1 MGKIG
6 VMIVD
11 DSVVV
16 RQVVSQALAQD
27 PEIEVVGVAANGKI
41 ALARLPQLNPDI
53 VILDI
58 EMPEMDG
65 LTTLKEIRKQY
76 PKLPVVMFS
85 TLTEFGASATV
96 QALTLGA
103 NDYVHKPSGA
113 GTISEGLRQTRE
125 AIVPKLKAL
134 VPSRR
139 EAQGVPSP
147 SKPAAPT
154 SLLPVHLTSLAGSS
168 SQKVEVLVIGA
179 STGGPNALAVLLS
192 GLPRNLPVPLLIV
205 QHMPPMF
212 TRMLATHLSSHC
224 GIVVHE
230 AADGMPVRAG
240 QGLVAPGNYH
250 MTICKQNGDVVARLN
265 QDPPENSCRPAVD
278 VLFRS
283 AAAVYGRGTLAVVL
297 TGMGQ
302 DGLKGGREI
311 REAGGAVLA
320 QDEASSVVW
329 GMPGAVVR
337 AGVAE
342 AVRPLDELALLITQ
356 KLQVGRP
363 AWQPQHVSPAAR
375 TAAVV

>member
-1 MGKIG
+1 MPKIG
-6 VMIVD
+6 VMVVD

-27 PEIEVVGVAANGKI
+27 PDIEVVDVAANGKI

-65 LTTLKEIRKQY
+65 LTTLREIRKQY

-113 GTISEGLRQTRE
+113 ETISEGLRQTRE

-134 VPSRR
+134 VPAKRTT
-139 EAQGVPSP
+139 AATAAV
-147 SKPAAPT
+147 KAPAAAPA
-154 SLLPVHLTSLAGSS
+154 LPVNLTSLAGHR
-168 SQKVEVLVIGA
+168 SQKVEALVVGA
-179 STGGPNALAVLLS
+179 STGGPNALAVLLN

-212 TRMLATHLSSHC
+212 TRMLATHLTAHC
-224 GIVVHE
+224 GIPVSE
-230 AADGMPVRAG
+230 ASDGMPVRAG

-250 MTICKQNGDVVARLN
+250 LAVARHNGEVTAHLN

-283 AAAVYGRGTLAVVL
+283 AASVYGQGTLAVVL

-302 DGLKGGREI
+302 DGLRGGREI
-311 REAGGAVLA
+311 REAGGSVIA
-320 QDEASSVVW
+320 QDEATSVVW
-329 GMPGAVVR
+329 GMPGAVVK

-342 AVRPLDELALLITQ
+342 EVRPLEELALLITQ

-363 AWQPQHVSPAAR
+363 GWQPQHISSAAR

>member
-1 MGKIG
+1 MAKIG

-27 PEIEVVGVAANGKI
+27 PDVEVLGVAANGKI

-65 LTTLKEIRKQY
+65 LATLREIRKQY
-76 PKLPVVMFS
+76 PKLPVIMFS

-113 GTISEGLRQTRE
+113 ETITEGLRQARE

-134 VPSRR
+134 VPARR
-139 EAQGVPSP
+139 SA
-147 SKPAAPT
+147 PAPPPASQPVAAGT
-154 SLLPVHLTSLAGSS
+154 ALPVNLASLAGNASH
-168 SQKVEVLVIGA
+168 KVEALVIGA

-212 TRMLATHLSSHC
+212 TRMLATHLTAHC
-224 GIVVHE
+224 GIAVAE
-230 AADGMPVRAG
+230 AAEGVPVRAG

-250 MTICKQNGDVVARLN
+250 MTLVRHNGEVVAQLN
-265 QDPPENSCRPAVD
+265 QEPPENSCRPSVD

-302 DGLKGGREI
+302 DGLRGGREI
-311 REAGGAVLA
+311 REAGGTVLA

-329 GMPGAVVR
+329 GMPGAVVK
-337 AGVAE
+337 AGIAE
-342 AVRPLDELALLITQ
+342 AVRPLEELALLITQ
-356 KLQVGRP
+356 KLQIGRP
-363 AWQPQHVSPAAR
+363 GWQPQHFNPAAR

>member
-27 PEIEVVGVAANGKI
+27 PDIEVVGVAANGKI

-113 GTISEGLRQTRE
+113 GTISEGLRQARE

-134 VPSRR
+134 VPKRR
-139 EAQGVPSP
+139 ETEGAQSPVKPTAPS
-147 SKPAAPT
+147 ST
-154 SLLPVHLTSLAGSS
+154 LPVNLTSLACGS
-168 SQKVEVLVIGA
+168 SQKVEALVIGA

-212 TRMLATHLSSHC
+212 TRMLATHLSAHC

-230 AADGMPVRAG
+230 AADGMPVRSG

-250 MTICKQNGDVVARLN
+250 MTVSRHNGEVIACLN

-302 DGLKGGREI
+302 DGLRGGREI
-311 REAGGAVLA
+311 REAGGTVLA
-320 QDEASSVVW
+320 QDEATSVVW
-329 GMPGAVVR
+329 GMPGAVVK

-342 AVRPLDELALLITQ
+342 AVRPLEELALLITQ
-356 KLQVGRP
+356 KLQTGRP
-363 AWQPQHVSPAAR
+363 AWQPQHVSSAAR

>member
-1 MGKIG
+1 
-6 VMIVD
+6 MIVD

-27 PEIEVVGVAANGKI
+27 PDVEVLGVAANGKI

-65 LTTLKEIRKQY
+65 LTTLREIRKLY
-76 PKLPVVMFS
+76 PKLPVIMFS

-113 GTISEGLRQTRE
+113 ETISEGLRQARE

-134 VPSRR
+134 VPARR
-139 EAQGVPSP
+139 AAAA
-147 SKPAAPT
+147 PAAATPAPA
-154 SLLPVHLTSLAGSS
+154 LPMNLSSLAGS
-168 SQKVEVLVIGA
+168 QGHKVEALVIGA
-179 STGGPNALAVLLS
+179 STGGPNALAVLLG

-212 TRMLATHLSSHC
+212 TRMLATHLTAHC
-224 GIVVHE
+224 GIPVAE
-230 AADGMPVRAG
+230 AGEGAPVQAG
-240 QGLVAPGNYH
+240 HGLVAPGNYH
-250 MTICKQNGDVVARLN
+250 LTLARHNGDVVAHLN
-265 QDPPENSCRPAVD
+265 QDPPENSCRPSVD
-278 VLFRS
+278 VLFRA

-302 DGLKGGREI
+302 DGLRGGREI
-311 REAGGAVLA
+311 REAGGTVLA

-329 GMPGAVVR
+329 GMPGAVVK

-356 KLQVGRP
+356 KLQVGRT
-363 AWQPQHVSPAAR
+363 AWQPQHLTPAAR

>member
-27 PEIEVVGVAANGKI
+27 PDIEVVGVAANGKI

-65 LTTLKEIRKQY
+65 LTTLREIRKQY
-76 PKLPVVMFS
+76 PRLPVVMFS

-113 GTISEGLRQTRE
+113 ETISEGLRKTRE
-125 AIVPKLKAL
+125 TIVPKLKAL
-134 VPSRR
+134 APARR
-139 EAQGVPSP
+139 ASA
-147 SKPAAPT
+147 PAPVAASHVSAPA
-154 SLLPVHLTSLAGSS
+154 LPVNVSALAANS

-212 TRMLATHLSSHC
+212 TRMLATHLTAHC
-224 GIVVHE
+224 GLAVSE
-230 AADGMPVRAG
+230 ATEGAPVRVG
-240 QGLVAPGNYH
+240 QGLIAPGNYH
-250 MTICKQNGDVVARLN
+250 MTVARHNGEVVAQLN
-265 QDPPENSCRPAVD
+265 QEPPENSCRPSVD

-302 DGLKGGREI
+302 DGLRGGREI
-311 REAGGAVLA
+311 REAGGSVLA
-320 QDEASSVVW
+320 QDEATSVVW
-329 GMPGAVVR
+329 GMPGAVVKN
-337 AGVAE
+337 GVAE
-342 AVRPLDELALLITQ
+342 AARPLDELALLITQ
-356 KLQVGRP
+356 KLQAGRP
-363 AWQPQHVSPAAR
+363 CWQPQHVVPAAR